1 MLKTVPSA
9 IDTRIKQSSMQAA
22 PRKGGEKMTEKEMF
36 EKTVEELKKL
46 DREGVLIIKTGAE
59 MLAAYRQVTKEKTA

>member
-1 MLKTVPSA
+1 
-9 IDTRIKQSSMQAA
+9 
-22 PRKGGEKMTEKEMF
+22 MTEKEMF

-59 MLAAYRQVTKEKTA
+59 MLAAYRQVTKEKMA